1 MAEDKER
8 QDLGLPARRVESC
21 SGTACELLVDPIPR
35 PRPEPLA
42 VRVQPEAEYVV
53 LVDNGKPNSMAIL
66 RHAQRL
72 LRARGV
78 DVHEEI
84 PAKASAGVPLDDDL
98 LERLASERGLVL
110 LGVND

>member
-1 MAEDKER
+1 MSQEPNLQELD
-8 QDLGLPARRVESC
+8 LPARRVESC
-21 SGTACELLVDPIPR
+21 SDTACELLVDPIPR

-42 VRVQPEAEYVV
+42 VTVRPAVDQVV

-66 RHAQRL
+66 RRAQEL

-78 DVHEEI
+78 DVRQEI
-84 PAKASAGVPLDDDL
+84 PTKGSAGVPLDDEL
-98 LERLASERGLVL
+98 LERLAAERGLVL